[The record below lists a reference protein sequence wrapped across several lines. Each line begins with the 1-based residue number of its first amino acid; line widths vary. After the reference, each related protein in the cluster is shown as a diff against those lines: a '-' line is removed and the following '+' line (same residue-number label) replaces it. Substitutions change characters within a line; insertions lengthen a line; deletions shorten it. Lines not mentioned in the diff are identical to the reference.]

1 MTNADMPA
9 TPIRFS
15 LEQNKPLEQCGT
27 SGLTKREIFAM
38 AAMQGMFASNTHARL
53 AGTDICDLSIKYADH
68 LLSKLAV

>member
-27 SGLTKREIFAM
+27 SDLTKREIFAM
-38 AAMQGMFASNTHARL
+38 AAMQGMLASNMYSRL
-53 AGTDICDLSIKYADH
+53 AGTEICDLSIKYADQ
-68 LLSKLAV
+68 LLLKLAV